1 MCVGVVKTWVILP
14 SVPQCFPC
22 RNTSV
27 SQRAAAKPLCLLQ
40 QEQAEQ
46 HGGGST
52 PQAPQAQHP
61 EPTPAG
67 CQQLRGCSQTGAGA
81 SAGLRT
87 KPPPL
92 QPLCVTGGEVC
103 FWLLPAFLHYVV
115 FPKEMPASY
124 TPLIFIEMQCC
135 KYELEGFMR

>member
-1 MCVGVVKTWVILP
+1 MCVGVVKTWVVLP

-52 PQAPQAQHP
+52 PQAPQAPHP

-81 SAGLRT
+81 LQDSGQSH
-87 KPPPL
+87 PPSSPSVSREERYVFGSSL
-92 QPLCVTGGEVC
+92 PFCTMWC
-103 FWLLPAFLHYVV
+103 FQKRCLPPTRL
-115 FPKEMPASY
+115 
-124 TPLIFIEMQCC
+124 
-135 KYELEGFMR
+135 